1 MKSNYLKFGIGILM
15 ILLCACE
22 GGSSESD
29 GDPEGPTPGTK
40 PFLSILPT
48 TKTVGTAAGEFNVSV
63 SSNTSWTVE
72 PLAEWISIPVREGEK
87 SSSVKIRYES
97 STVTSRSGEVMF
109 SAEGVEPVKLRVTQ
123 GDKTFTNPLGGVPDP
138 WIIQH
143 DGWYY
148 LCKAHGNGINLSRS
162 KKLTELTSTQQ
173 VFAAPRD
180 TEGNKPW
187 NVANYWAPEL
197 HYIDGRWYIYY
208 TAGRPISEFGGHYY
222 SQRSGVLRA
231 KSSDPFGEWE
241 DMGMLYTGDHY
252 TEGIVPTLENT
263 EYFAID
269 LNVMEING
277 TLYAVW
283 SGNPVGSTT
292 QSLFIAEMK
301 DPCTIGSNRVKLSDP
316 DQPWELLTSTIQ
328 EGPAMIKHGNK
339 AFIVYSCNGS
349 WTKQYRLA
357 YLELDDIRKD
367 PMKPENWKKSASYV
381 FFRNDDIRA
390 KDNTYQEGINGEP
403 GGVHGVGHCS
413 FTKSPD
419 GTEDWIVYHT
429 KRFRED
435 GYETYRYTFVQRFG
449 WNADDTPNF
458 GSPVGWEE
466 PVVVPSGEE

>member
-29 GDPEGPTPGTK
+29 GDPEGPAPGTK

-208 TAGRPISEFGGHYY
+208 TAGRPTSEFGGHYY

-292 QSLFIAEMK
+292 QSLFIAEMNSSVSPGSTPVLPREEDK
-301 DPCTIGSNRVKLSDP
+301 D
-316 DQPWELLTSTIQ
+316 
-328 EGPAMIKHGNK
+328 
-339 AFIVYSCNGS
+339 
-349 WTKQYRLA
+349 
-357 YLELDDIRKD
+357 
-367 PMKPENWKKSASYV
+367 SA
-381 FFRNDDIRA
+381 
-390 KDNTYQEGINGEP
+390 E
-403 GGVHGVGHCS
+403 
-413 FTKSPD
+413 
-419 GTEDWIVYHT
+419 
-429 KRFRED
+429 
-435 GYETYRYTFVQRFG
+435 
-449 WNADDTPNF
+449 
-458 GSPVGWEE
+458 
-466 PVVVPSGEE
+466 VPF